1 MSWTG
6 GKAAREDRTGIP
18 SPGSRQAMEATG
30 AEGDVSADSRLKG
43 VQVALQNVLWPFHLQ
58 LMSWQ
63 TSQPPFLQTRQE
75 TCPAS
80 YAERVFILF

>member
-43 VQVALQNVLWPFHLQ
+43 VQVALQNVREEADNGEISLKSLESVVLKQ
-58 LMSWQ
+58 GERSGQ
-63 TSQPPFLQTRQE
+63 
-75 TCPAS
+75 
-80 YAERVFILF
+80 AEL